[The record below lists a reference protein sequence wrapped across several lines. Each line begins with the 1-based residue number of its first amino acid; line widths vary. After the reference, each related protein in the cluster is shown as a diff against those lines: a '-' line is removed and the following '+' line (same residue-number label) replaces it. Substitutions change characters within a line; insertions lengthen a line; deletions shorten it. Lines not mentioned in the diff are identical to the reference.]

1 MEVGFENGLT
11 DGGLLLDH
19 MSQIFGDWAGDRKG
33 ALRPAADVVEDRE
46 GYHFSLEIPGL
57 EKDSLQV
64 RIEDDAL
71 VIRAEREEPQWRKE
85 ASVHRR
91 ERRYGQIERA
101 FRLPDDVARG
111 AIKASYKDGVL
122 DVSLPKLPEA
132 KPVKIAVSYD

>member
-19 MSQIFGDWAGDRKG
+19 MSQIFSDWAGDRKG

-71 VIRAEREEPQWRKE
+71 VIRAEREEPQWPKE

-91 ERRYGQIERA
+91 ERRYGRIERA
-101 FRLPDDVARG
+101 FRLPDDVARE

-122 DVSLPKLPEA
+122 DVSLPKLPEV
-132 KPVKIAVSYD
+132 KPVKIAVSYN